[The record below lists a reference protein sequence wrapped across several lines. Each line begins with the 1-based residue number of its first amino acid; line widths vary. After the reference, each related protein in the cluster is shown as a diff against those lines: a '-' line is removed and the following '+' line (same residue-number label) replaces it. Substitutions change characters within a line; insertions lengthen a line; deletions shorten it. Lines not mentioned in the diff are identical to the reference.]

1 MKGKSLSTE
10 QIHTNSSA
18 VLVLVKNE
26 MRRLS
31 STIRLLALPAI
42 VMFAIYDIHYSDETI
57 DVDTAPRYEDR
68 PTPYFI
74 QMGPER
80 VLMCNTSFHV
90 S

>member
-1 MKGKSLSTE
+1 
-10 QIHTNSSA
+10 
-18 VLVLVKNE
+18 
-26 MRRLS
+26 MRRLLS
-31 STIRLLALPAI
+31 FIRLLALPAI
-42 VMFAIYDIHYSDETI
+42 VIFAIYDMHYSNETM
-57 DVDTAPRYEDR
+57 DVSVGPHHDDR